1 MKQAIYR
8 SLWLSIFMGLFS
20 FQAQATVNIQTWQTE
35 NGAKVLY
42 VHAPELP
49 MVDIELRFD
58 AGSARDGNQYGLA
71 SMTANM
77 IGTQTPNW
85 DENALAEKFSA
96 LGSQFGQSV
105 GKDSASLSLRSLTR
119 SDILTPGFDLFVEVA
134 TQAQFNPTIVARE
147 KARLK
152 VALKQKQSRPRALI
166 QDALWAELYGDHPY
180 GHPVSGQ
187 VETVEAISAKHLK
200 DFYHQYYVAANAQVT
215 IVGAVSRSEA
225 QQMAEQLTRPLASGK
240 APKPLPQ
247 PSGLT
252 TASQKHIPFKATQT
266 QYRLAQLGVKRGD
279 PDYYA
284 LFLGNH
290 LLGGSGFGSLLMEEV
305 REKRGLVYGVSSG
318 FYPMKVPGP
327 FLIGLST
334 KNASLAEADQVVKAT
349 LDDFIKG
356 FSDEKLTAIK
366 SNLIGGFPLRIDS
379 NAKILGYV
387 SMIGFYD
394 LPLDYLEQFPA
405 KMAALDKDSV
415 LAAWQKRIHPDALLT
430 LTLGMS
436 EPLKD
441 KN

>member
-1 MKQAIYR
+1 MKQGLYLP
-8 SLWLSIFMGLFS
+8 LWFSVLIGLFS
-20 FQAQATVNIQTWQTE
+20 FQAQASVDIQTWQTA

-58 AGSARDGNQYGLA
+58 AGSARDVNQYGLA
-71 SMTANM
+71 SMTANL

-96 LGSQFGQSV
+96 LGSKFGQSV
-105 GKDSASLSLRSLTR
+105 GKDSASLSFRSLTR
-119 SDILTPGFDLFVEVA
+119 SDILNPGFDLFVEVS

-147 KARLK
+147 KARLT

-166 QDALWAELYGDHPY
+166 QDALWVELYGDHPY

-187 VETVEAISAKHLK
+187 VETVEAISAEHLN
-200 DFYHQYYVAANAQVT
+200 DFYQQYYVAANAQVT

-252 TASQKHIPFKATQT
+252 TDSQKHIPFKATQT

-279 PDYYA
+279 SDYYA

-327 FLIGLST
+327 FLIRLST

-356 FSDEKLTAIK
+356 FSDEKLAAIK
-366 SNLIGGFPLRIDS
+366 SNLVGGFPLRIDS

-405 KMAALDKDSV
+405 KMAALDKDAV
-415 LAAWQKRIHPDALLT
+415 LAAWQKRIHPDAMLT
-430 LTLGMS
+430 LTLGKS
-436 EPLKD
+436 EPLKET
-441 KN
+441 N